1 MLWPALSPGRMLFPM
16 AEKTWLTQGQYDK
29 LKNELDQRRD
39 VRRPEIAQ
47 LIENARREGDLS
59 ENGGYQAAR
68 EEQSMNETRIL
79 QLEDLLRDAEV
90 GETPEDDGIVEPGMV
105 VTAVIAGEE
114 ETFLLGARDAGE
126 GLAMRVYSPTAP
138 IGKAIIG
145 LSAGQEAAYDA
156 PSGARIK
163 VKIVS
168 ATPYRA

>member
-1 MLWPALSPGRMLFPM
+1 MTD
-16 AEKTWLTQGQYDK
+16 KTWLTQGQYDI
-29 LKNELDQRRD
+29 LKGELDERRD

-90 GETPEDDGIVEPGMV
+90 GETPADDGVVEPGMV
-105 VTAVIAGEE
+105 VVANIAGDE

-126 GLAMRVYSPTAP
+126 GLDMPVYSPTAP
-138 IGKAIIG
+138 LGKAIVG
-145 LSAGQEAAYDA
+145 LTAGQSVTYEA
-156 PSGARIK
+156 PSGAQIK
-163 VKIVS
+163 VEIVS
-168 ATPYRA
+168 ATPYTG